1 MKAHFAIIK
10 SLTSRYSNQSIVE
23 VHEATDGMPN
33 DRTISPC
40 GRFFTYG
47 VGYMFKSDV
56 VTIELDE
63 IDDFEREIDACDDA
77 IRGLTSAMYK
87 RLETE
92 LEVPKARKLELQQL
106 VHMPAV
112 DVTYPEPQKEQDAEF
127 EGHPL
132 FNPDPDDSPMDEEF
146 EAIQDRDML
155 DELIREDMNQHEAD
169 DVFDEGKPATIEDDD
184 HLFDDAPYSGMAG
197 DEEGI

>member
-23 VHEATDGMPN
+23 VHEVTDGMSN
-33 DRTISPC
+33 DKTISPC

-47 VGYMFKSDV
+47 IGYMFKSEV

-112 DVTYPEPQKEQDAEF
+112 DVTYPEPNIPDAAGLDEC
-127 EGHPL
+127 EDAYQESLVDPAPKS
-132 FNPDPDDSPMDEEF
+132 NIPPDSEYAEDLPDDQGYDDGPYNGLVDDE
-146 EAIQDRDML
+146 D
-155 DELIREDMNQHEAD
+155 
-169 DVFDEGKPATIEDDD
+169 
-184 HLFDDAPYSGMAG
+184 
-197 DEEGI
+197 GI